1 MHPIESKVYI
11 SGKESLDL
19 ADPNLPRLWFAFGF
33 HVIHRI
39 RSDTTPA
46 KEVKIHDSFHD
57 FYHEFDRLMLA
68 SFNESKAVVES
79 MLSNVQ
85 IPFSVDKENDQIH
98 WKEHDEENLVLLDSL
113 DDVVIKILKGVV
125 RVDVGHTK
133 AEMIVTIDKHTII
146 SREEFERLFSSSST
160 FGSKNNKRKISGDV
174 HNNNYD
180 YDFDDECLA
189 IEDSLLNNLDR
200 CPRKN
205 KQKGARMRKVYTGDD
220 D

>member
-1 MHPIESKVYI
+1 MYPIESKVYI
-11 SGKESLDL
+11 SGKESLDP

-57 FYHEFDRLMLA
+57 FYHEFGRLMRA
-68 SFNESKAVVES
+68 SYNESKAVMES
-79 MLSNVQ
+79 MLSDVQ
-85 IPFSVDKENDQIH
+85 IPFSVGKENGQIH
-98 WKEHDEENLVLLDSL
+98 WMEHDEENVLFLDSL
-113 DDVVIKILKGVV
+113 DDVAIKILKGVL
-125 RVDVGHTK
+125 RVGVGHTK

-160 FGSKNNKRKISGDV
+160 FDSDQDSKRKRSGDDV
-174 HNNNYD
+174 HYNNYD

-205 KQKGARMRKVYTGDD
+205 KQKKLARMRKV
-220 D
+220 